1 VHKIDRTYSAYVIVA
16 GIVAESDRLGELGI
30 ERKTTAIIR
39 IITLT
44 FHVEIFR

>member
-16 GIVAESDRLGELGI
+16 GKVAESDCLGELGI
-30 ERKTTAIIR
+30 EGRTATIIR

-44 FHVEIFR
+44 FHFEIFR